1 MVDNIAPI
9 KEVRIKNRTEPWIDS
24 EILHSINAR
33 DRAYQTFK
41 RDQSDQNY
49 SVFKALRNKTQGL
62 IYRAK
67 KDYFK
72 TKIENENN
80 DSKSLWQSLTD
91 LGMPSK
97 KSKTAS
103 SNIGLKTDNEV
114 CLDKPT
120 CTEKFNELYT
130 TVASNLVKKQP
141 KSLNKF
147 GKKFVENFYRSKGVK
162 PNSYSFFQYSLETKF

>member
-1 MVDNIAPI
+1 M
-9 KEVRIKNRTEPWIDS
+9 
-24 EILHSINAR
+24 
-33 DRAYQTFK
+33 
-41 RDQSDQNY
+41 
-49 SVFKALRNKTQGL
+49 

-80 DSKSLWQSLTD
+80 GSKSLRQSLRD

-103 SNIGLKTDNEV
+103 SNIGLKIDNE
-114 CLDKPT
+114 PT
-120 CTEKFNELYT
+120 CAEKFNEFYT
-130 TVASNLVKKQP
+130 TMASNLVKKLP
-141 KSLNKF
+141 KSLNEF
-147 GKKFVENFYRSKGVK
+147 GKKFVENFYCSKGVK